1 MDLDL
6 ADDTAMVTAASD
18 LGFASARSLVGEGA
32 NVTICGPDA
41 DRLAEA
47 RDELDATGAG
57 DVLALDADLTDP
69 DAISRLVSRTADE
82 FGSLDHLV
90 TDAGWPPRTS
100 FLETDEQDWYRAYD
114 LLVMSVVWTVE
125 AAHSHLLDGANS
137 SITCLTAHTVR
148 EVGDGLV
155 LSNSVRRAVL
165 GLVKTLAREFAP
177 EIRANAVLPGRFET
191 SREGVPGGA
200 VSGGGDTEV
209 EAEVDADAGTDTDTD
224 TDTEGDTT
232 ALDRDVPMER
242 LGDPTELGDVVA
254 FLASSRA
261 SFVTGAAVPVD
272 GGLLRS

>member
-6 ADDTAMVTAASD
+6 ADDTALVTTASS
-18 LGFASARSLVGEGA
+18 LGFASARSLAGEGA

-47 RDELDATGAG
+47 RDELDVTGAG

-90 TDAGWPPRTS
+90 TDAGWPPRTT

-125 AAHSHLLDGANS
+125 AAHSHLLDGTNS

-155 LSNSVRRAVL
+155 LSNSVRRAVI

-177 EIRANAVLPGRFET
+177 AIRANAVLPGRFET
-191 SREGVPGGA
+191 SRDGVPGAA
-200 VSGGGDTEV
+200 VSGRDTAEGEV
-209 EAEVDADAGTDTDTD
+209 EADAGTDTDTD
-224 TDTEGDTT
+224 TDTEVDTT

-242 LGDPTELGDVVA
+242 LGEPTELGDVVA

-261 SFVTGAAVPVD
+261 GFVTGAAVPVD